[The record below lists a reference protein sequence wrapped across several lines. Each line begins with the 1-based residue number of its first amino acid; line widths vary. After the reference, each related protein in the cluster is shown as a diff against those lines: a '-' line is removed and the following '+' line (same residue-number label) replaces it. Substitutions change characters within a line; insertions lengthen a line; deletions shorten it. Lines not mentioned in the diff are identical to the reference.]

1 MAKTNFTSAPSE
13 TEQDRA
19 ALLRES
25 AANPEDIDFEMR
37 PPASERFAQEAKET
51 GMSLL
56 DSQKRAAA
64 DSLDGWAQALR
75 RTAEQ
80 LSQDDS
86 TAATITQRAAEGLAD
101 FSGSLRNR
109 DISSIIT
116 QAQDFA
122 RRRPALF
129 LGGALATGLLLA
141 RFLKSSGQ
149 RGYEDRSS
157 WRVEMGRD
165 QAHQTN
171 AQTNAGSP
179 GFAPEMSDPNPVGG
193 VYETK

>member
-1 MAKTNFTSAPSE
+1 MAKTNFTSAPSG

-25 AANPEDIDFEMR
+25 AANPEDIDFEMK
-37 PPASERFAQEAKET
+37 PPASERFAREAKET
-51 GMSLL
+51 GKSLL

-64 DSLDGWAQALR
+64 DSLDGWAEALH

-86 TAATITQRAAEGLAD
+86 SVAMFAHRAADGLAD
-101 FSGSLRNR
+101 FSGSLRTR
-109 DISSIIT
+109 DVGSLIT

-122 RRRPALF
+122 RRRPVLF

-141 RFLKSSGQ
+141 RFLKSSGH

-157 WRVEMGRD
+157 WRVEMGRNKTD
-165 QAHQTN
+165 A
-171 AQTNAGSP
+171 ASP
-179 GFAPEMSDPNPVGG
+179 TDPEMSNPNPPGD